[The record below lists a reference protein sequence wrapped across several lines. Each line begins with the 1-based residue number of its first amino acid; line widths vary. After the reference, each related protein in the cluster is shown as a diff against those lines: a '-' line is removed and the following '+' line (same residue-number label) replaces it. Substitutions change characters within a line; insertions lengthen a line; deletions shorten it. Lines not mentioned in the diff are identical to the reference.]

1 MRRLFSIIT
10 LCLMASVAL
19 VSCQDTDDIN
29 TGKATVA
36 FGQAEYS
43 IKENK
48 GIFNIPIVVSGEQ
61 NGPIRVSIEVT
72 SNGANCK
79 EDVNYMITSKEIII
93 PAKKKQVNVEIKAID
108 DRIINDDRQFSMH
121 IASASGA
128 SVSETNAT
136 TKVTLTDNDDIPY
149 ERMAGVW
156 TVTAIN
162 KAAESGKDEPITWDM
177 KLDIVDDDDPSYGS
191 LITSS
196 PWAVWDGST
205 PTFDE
210 EGNTLT
216 HQMTFHHNASTGK
229 TTVDMKMGS
238 IMFENLNFGTI
249 QGIDF
254 SNASIYSATEGING
268 SAIRSGTI
276 TGVVNE
282 NFDEIKFSNPLLILV
297 YPETSTISYLM
308 YGYFTDITLKLK
320 K

>member
-1 MRRLFSIIT
+1 MKRFFSIIS
-10 LCLMASVAL
+10 LCLMASVAF
-19 VSCQDTDDIN
+19 VSCHDTDDIN

-36 FGQAEYS
+36 FDQAEYS

-48 GIFNIPIVVSGEQ
+48 GIFNIPVVVNGEQ
-61 NGPIRVSIEVT
+61 NGPIRVSIEVS
-72 SNGANCK
+72 SNGENCK
-79 EDVNYMITSKEIII
+79 EDVNYMITSKEVII

-108 DRIINDDRQFSMH
+108 DRIINDDRHFSMR

-136 TKVTLTDNDDIPY
+136 TNVTLKDNDDIPY

-162 KAAESGKDEPITWDM
+162 RATDSHVDEPISWDM

-191 LITSS
+191 LIISS
-196 PWAVWDGST
+196 PWAVWDGTT
-205 PTFDE
+205 PAFDE
-210 EGNTLT
+210 DGNTLT

-238 IMFENLNFGTI
+238 IMFDKLNFGTI
-249 QGIDF
+249 QDVDF
-254 SNASIYSATEGING
+254 SNATIYSATEGING
-268 SAIRSGTI
+268 SAVRSGTI

-282 NFDEIKFSNPLLILV
+282 NFDEIKFSSPLLILV
-297 YPETSTISYLM
+297 YPETSTMSYLL
-308 YGYFTDITLKLK
+308 YGNFADITLKLK